1 LETLDISRVLKMN
14 IENLRN
20 FIKLAKYKSFSEL
33 ARDIPISQSTLSHQI
48 SQLEKYFF
56 GDDSNIVL
64 ISRSTKKF
72 EITEAGEIFLDH
84 AQRIIDLFDECVEEL
99 SKFSDVKYEDIIISA
114 STTPGSQILPR
125 NIAEYRDKNP
135 NINFKVKINNSRKSI
150 ENIVK
155 GLADFAGVGG
165 FIKNSKDKFDFIK
178 IGEDQ
183 LKFIC
188 SPNHKLLKNT
198 KSLVSFTDLVKFPF
212 LWREKGSG
220 MRNAFEHQ
228 FPDYKKLKIKLEMND
243 NDSIIS
249 AVSES
254 NYTSIMSEM
263 MAINAE
269 KAGLIKI
276 LEIKGF
282 PQIVKR
288 NLYFIKS
295 KDKELSELK
304 TSFWE
309 YIKKKYEQ
317 Y

>member
-1 LETLDISRVLKMN
+1 MN
-14 IENLRN
+14 IDYLRN
-20 FIKLAKYKSFSEL
+20 FVKLVKYKSFSEL
-33 ARDIPISQSTLSHQI
+33 ARDLPISQSTLSHQI

-56 GDDSNIVL
+56 GEGSKIVL
-64 ISRSTKKF
+64 INRSTKKF
-72 EITEAGEIFLDH
+72 EMTEAGIIFLDH
-84 AQRIIDLFDECVEEL
+84 AQRIIDLFDACVNEL
-99 SKFSDVKYEDIIISA
+99 SKFSDSSYENIIISA

-125 NIAEYRDKNP
+125 DIAEYRDKNP
-135 NINFKVKINNSRKSI
+135 NVNFKVNINNSRKSI
-150 ENIVK
+150 EKIVRDI
-155 GLADFAGVGG
+155 ADFAGIGG
-165 FIKNSKDKFDFIK
+165 FIKYSKDKFDFIK

-198 KSLVSFTDLVKFPF
+198 NILVDFTDLVKYPF
-212 LWREKGSG
+212 VWREKGSG
-220 MRNAFEHQ
+220 MRNAFERQ
-228 FPDYKKLKIKLEMND
+228 FPDYKRLKIKLEMND

-254 NYTSIMSEM
+254 NYISIMSEM

-288 NLYFIKS
+288 DLFFIKS
-295 KDKELSELK
+295 KDKELSEVK
-304 TSFWE
+304 SSFWE
-309 YIKKKYEQ
+309 YIKKKYEK

>member
-1 LETLDISRVLKMN
+1 MKIDY
-14 IENLRN
+14 LRN
-20 FIKLAKYKSFSEL
+20 FIKLVNYKNFSEL
-33 ARDIPISQSTLSHQI
+33 ARDLPISQSTISHQI
-48 SQLEKYFF
+48 SQLEKDF
-56 GDDSNIVL
+56 GVTL
-64 ISRSTKKF
+64 INRSTKKF
-72 EITEAGEIFLDH
+72 EITEAGKILLDYS
-84 AQRIIDLFDECVEEL
+84 QKIIDLFDSCVIDLEEYGNAR
-99 SKFSDVKYEDIIISA
+99 FEEIVISA
-114 STTPGSQILPR
+114 STTPGSHILPR
-125 NIAEYRDKNP
+125 HIAEFRENNP
-135 NINFKVKINNSRKSI
+135 NVNFKIKINNSLKSI

-155 GLADFAGVGG
+155 NLADFAGIGS
-165 FIKNSKDKFDFIK
+165 FINYNKDNFDYIK

-188 SPNHKLLKNT
+188 SPNHTLLEIT
-198 KSLVSFTDLVKFPF
+198 KDLVNFADIVKFPF
-212 LWREKGSG
+212 VWREKGSG
-220 MRNAFEHQ
+220 MRNAFERQ

-249 AVSES
+249 TVSES
-254 NYTSIMSEM
+254 KYISIMSEM

-288 NLYFIKS
+288 DLYFIKS
-295 KDKELSELK
+295 KNKELSELK

-309 YIKKKYEQ
+309 YIKKKYEN